1 MDSALTAVCRRPAGA
16 GPTPNN
22 NNKRSRSKLTFSPSG
37 ASFPSAFCARA
48 ELKAI
53 FTMLAGGECGVQ
65 NYSGKT
71 VKSVGGGLQGSETLS
86 GYAV

>member
-86 GYAV
+86 GSAV